1 MARSFAVALIAGA
14 TVLTAGHGTA
24 AEASFERGERKAAQ
38 CVACHGILG
47 ETDQPMFPDLG
58 GQNEGYLA
66 QQLYD
71 FRSGER
77 YDPVMSPIA
86 QSLSDQDI
94 ADLALYYAHIPDGA
108 VEDDDKD

>member
-1 MARSFAVALIAGA
+1 MAQAFAVAMIAGIA
-14 TVLTAGHGTA
+14 ALAANHASA

-38 CVACHGILG
+38 CVACHGIAG

-77 YDPVMSPIA
+77 YHPIMSPIA
-86 QSLSDQDI
+86 QNLSDQDI
-94 ADLALYYAHIPDGA
+94 ADLAVYYNRVLDGA
-108 VEDDDKD
+108 AGDDNSD